1 MLAYGYRHYTG
12 YDKMYSYMDLE
23 YADPSS
29 SEFDKEMLPI
39 SLFLQG
45 KINVIEMAEAYRV
58 LANERD
64 FHNNRCAILSE
75 ELKTIFGIEQ

>member
-1 MLAYGYRHYTG
+1 MALPFQLLLRSSGG
-12 YDKMYSYMDLE
+12 LMDLE
-23 YADPSS
+23 YTDPSA